1 MCEKYPIFTAT
12 GSGPVARKCSP
23 TAALSA
29 EETVKSLHRA
39 IIADTIGRKSAET
52 SEAGPQAVLESL
64 YSAATVQI
72 ARLYFSQ
79 DLRLRLLEKSR

>member
-1 MCEKYPIFTAT
+1 VCEKYPIFTAT
-12 GSGPVARKCSP
+12 GSSPVARKDSE

-39 IIADTIGRKSAET
+39 IIADTIGRKPAEA
-52 SEAGPQAVLESL
+52 SETGPQAVLADL

-72 ARLYFSQ
+72 ARLYFNQ
-79 DLRLRLLEKSR
+79 DLRLRLFEKSR